1 MKGYGLP
8 RNLDI
13 ESPDLLDIQVYALK
27 TSTGQIKSLGG
38 DYRGSVKRKNRVRNR
53 RNWKKLAR
61 AHAKRA
67 IYKELH

>member
-13 ESPDLLDIQVYALK
+13 EFPDLADIRNFGLK
-27 TSTGQIKSLGG
+27 TSTGQLESKGG
-38 DYRGSVKRKNRVRNR
+38 DYRGSSKKNVRNR
-53 RNWKKLAR
+53 NRRFWKKQAR
-61 AHAKRA
+61 INAKRS

>member
-8 RNLDI
+8 RTLDM

-27 TSTGQIKSLGG
+27 TSTGQIKSKGG

-53 RNWKKLAR
+53 RMWKKIAR
-61 AHAKRA
+61 NQAKRA
-67 IYKELH
+67 LYNELH